1 MKITVEKD
9 GKTIVYEDV
18 IDYGIID
25 RDEVEATCE
34 ANGVELTDEVI
45 KEVERECGRADHLLS
60 YEELAEVVLQY
71 RFDNDDVVQKS

>member
-34 ANGVELTDEVI
+34 ANGVKLSDEVI
-45 KEVERECGRADHLLS
+45 EEVKRECGNADHLLS
-60 YEELAEVVLQY
+60 YDELSDVVLQF
-71 RFDNDDVVQKS
+71 RE